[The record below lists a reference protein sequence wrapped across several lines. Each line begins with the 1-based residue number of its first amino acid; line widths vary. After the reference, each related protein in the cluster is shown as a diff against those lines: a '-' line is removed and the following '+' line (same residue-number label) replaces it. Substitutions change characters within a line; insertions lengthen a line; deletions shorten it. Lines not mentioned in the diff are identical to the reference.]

1 MSPIDTADIAG
12 CFMAMI
18 RLSFQVPDEAM
29 NKEGDIPFGV
39 HPVIDNMKM
48 TLMLAEN
55 QQRLAEE
62 HIKLRKRFNR
72 IRTLNLFA
80 LGVMW
85 FVLTVFWI
93 LPTIHRAFP

>member
-1 MSPIDTADIAG
+1 
-12 CFMAMI
+12 MAMI
-18 RLSFQVPDEAM
+18 RLSFEVPDEAI

-48 TLMLAEN
+48 TLMLAKN

-62 HIKLRKRFNR
+62 HITLWKRFNR
-72 IRTLNLFA
+72 MSTLWCVLA
-80 LGVMW
+80 LIWV
-85 FVLTVFWI
+85 VLTVLWI